1 MEMDPAQTP
10 PTTYLSPVLLPAP
23 SGQLHRTLCVG
34 PCLSW
39 SVLRTSSGED
49 WHHYSEPSTYLAPRE
64 KELDS
69 ATTPRPQR
77 PARKARLSITV
88 YGNQLSPSRSK
99 AKIRPHTLVSWLPA
113 QSSSF
118 CQQSVHPIRNNTAP
132 AVPQALLGTGNTKVR
147 GTWYLLLWNFKRA
160 PGKRLIHLFIQQT
173 HKHLL
178 CQVRRPATPQSQAPT
193 PPMAWPLL
201 QV

>member
-1 MEMDPAQTP
+1 MDPAQTP
-10 PTTYLSPVLLPAP
+10 SSTYLSPVLLPAP

-99 AKIRPHTLVSWLPA
+99 AKIRPHTLGSWLPA
-113 QSSSF
+113 QSSSL
-118 CQQSVHPIRNNTAP
+118 CQQSIHPICNNTAP
-132 AVPQALLGTGNTKVR
+132 AVHQVLLGTANTKVR

-160 PGKRLIHLFIQQT
+160 PGKRIIHLVIQQT

-178 CQVRRPATPQSQAPT
+178 FQVKRPAPPQSRAPT
-193 PPMAWPLL
+193 PPVAWPLL